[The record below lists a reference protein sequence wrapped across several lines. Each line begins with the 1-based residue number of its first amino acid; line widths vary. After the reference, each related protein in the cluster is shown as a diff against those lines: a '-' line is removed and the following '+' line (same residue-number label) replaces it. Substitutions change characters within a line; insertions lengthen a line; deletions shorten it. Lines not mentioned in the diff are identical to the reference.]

1 MIPTIAFTN
10 TNNNKVPVVRE
21 VLLCCEPRAVAE
33 TGGELVATRPNPTS
47 AATGSDEATEGIS
60 S

>member
-10 TNNNKVPVVRE
+10 GYQKIPVARE
-21 VLLCCEPRAVAE
+21 VSLRCEPRAGAE